1 MADWLRLSHKCE
13 LNIRRQVSDN
23 CEWPAA
29 MAGLQE
35 IHSFM
40 GKFVSL
46 WKNVYEAILR
56 IQSKAGK
63 ASISMEVE
71 LWQAFPPR
79 KPGPSRLRRSER
91 RAEANAQ
98 ENTSEEAVA
107 EEATAGQEKAIQA
120 SAAEA
125 LHENAKTEDAKADET
140 NVEKTVAVEEPTTK
154 DAGKAPASG
163 LEVNDEFCSNQK
175 YSQAKSNTIP

>member
-1 MADWLRLSHKCE
+1 MSLRLSAKFQK
-13 LNIRRQVSDN
+13 IVSGQPPLLTLSWEN
-23 CEWPAA
+23 SSIF
-29 MAGLQE
+29 GNG
-35 IHSFM
+35 F
-40 GKFVSL
+40 
-46 WKNVYEAILR
+46 EAKLR
-56 IQSKAGK
+56 IQTKAGK
-63 ASISMEVE
+63 ATISMEVE
-71 LWQAFPPR
+71 LGQAFPPR

-91 RAEANAQ
+91 RAEARRLAEEANAQ

-125 LHENAKTEDAKADET
+125 LHENANTEDAKADET

-163 LEVNDEFCSNQK
+163 
-175 YSQAKSNTIP
+175 